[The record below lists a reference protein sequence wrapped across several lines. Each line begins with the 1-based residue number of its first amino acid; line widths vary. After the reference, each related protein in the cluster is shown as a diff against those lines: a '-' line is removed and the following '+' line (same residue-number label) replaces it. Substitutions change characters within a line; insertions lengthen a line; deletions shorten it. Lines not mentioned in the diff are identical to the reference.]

1 LLIPSL
7 ISLAAW
13 IYLIAFHARFWRVR
27 DESVPV
33 AAITPARV
41 AAVIPARDEAAT
53 IARAVASL
61 RNQDFGGEMRVFVV
75 DDHSTDGTAEQAA
88 AAEVI
93 TSAPLPAGWT
103 GKMWAVSQG
112 LKRALAWDPDWVLL
126 TDADIEHASDNIR
139 ALLSRAERGRF
150 DLASFMVRLRN
161 HTAAERFAI
170 PAFVFFFFKLYP
182 PARGEGAAGGCMLVR
197 ASMLR
202 RIGGVQRIRG
212 EIIDDCALA
221 REVKLEGGRI
231 WLGLTSRTVS
241 LRQYNSLGEIASM
254 IARSAFTQLR
264 HSRGLLI
271 GTVIGMMLIYVVPP
285 VGALTGNP
293 FSAAAWLLMAISYAP
308 MLRFYGQ
315 SLLWAP
321 LLPAVAVFYTSAT
334 VWSAIRHFS
343 GRGGLWKGRT
353 HGSAEPPGE

>member
-7 ISLAAW
+7 ISLVAW
-13 IYLIAFHARFWRVR
+13 IYLIGLRARFWLVR
-27 DESVPV
+27 DESEPV
-33 AAITPARV
+33 GPVSPDRV
-41 AAVIPARDEAAT
+41 AVVIPARDEAGT
-53 IARAVASL
+53 IGRAVSSL
-61 RNQDFGGEMRVFVV
+61 RNQDFGGELRVFVV
-75 DDHSTDGTAEQAA
+75 DDHSTDGTAEESCG
-88 AAEVI
+88 AEVI

-112 LKRALAWDPDWVLL
+112 LERALEWDPDWVLL
-126 TDADIEHASDNIR
+126 TDADIEHARDSVR
-139 ALLSRAERGRF
+139 ALLARARSGGF

-161 HTAAERFAI
+161 HTVAERFAT

-182 PARGEGAAGGCMLVR
+182 PACGEGAAGGCMLVR

-202 RIGGVQRIRG
+202 RIGGVERIRG

-221 REVKLEGGRI
+221 REVKREGGRV

-241 LRQYNSLGEIASM
+241 LREYGDLGEIASM
-254 IARSAFTQLR
+254 IARTAFTQLR
-264 HSRGLLI
+264 HSTALLI
-271 GTVIGMMLIYVVPP
+271 GTVIGMALIYVVPP
-285 VGALTGNP
+285 VGALTGNA
-293 FSAAAWLLMAISYAP
+293 FAAGAWILMSIAYAP

-321 LLPAVAVFYTSAT
+321 LLPVVAVFYMGAT
-334 VWSAIRHFS
+334 VWSAIRYWR

-353 HGSAEPPGE
+353 QVSVGLPKE